1 MGLLKSYGSC
11 GAPESTRVETK
22 CGTRLRAG
30 EEDKRVRTK
39 AREGGR
45 RMRDRAGAVRHGS
58 HPPAEEGRNQDF
70 LGRIYAFVFLNFI
83 LFFSGT
89 LLRSEKIW
97 GRYSS
102 CDTRNSQ

>member
-45 RMRDRAGAVRHGS
+45 RMRDRAGAVRAARAGGQGGQ
-58 HPPAEEGRNQDF
+58 EGRPD
-70 LGRIYAFVFLNFI
+70 GAKAKE
-83 LFFSGT
+83 T
-89 LLRSEKIW
+89 LMEKE
-97 GRYSS
+97 
-102 CDTRNSQ
+102 CEQ